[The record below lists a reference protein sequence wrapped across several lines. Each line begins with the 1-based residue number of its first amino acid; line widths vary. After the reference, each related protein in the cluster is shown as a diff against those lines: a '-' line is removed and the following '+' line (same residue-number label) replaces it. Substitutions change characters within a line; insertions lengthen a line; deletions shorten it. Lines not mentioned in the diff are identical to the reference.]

1 MQLVLCGIIVFVLL
15 LIILIWVGRSSS
27 GGPWVSRFNGG
38 SGGIVLNQG
47 GGPNSEIQKKHN
59 EEICRKRCIPGEE
72 CPC

>member
-15 LIILIWVGRSSS
+15 LIILIWVGRS
-27 GGPWVSRFNGG
+27 SRFNGG